1 MKSLILVLLC
11 ALGCEAQMLWFE
23 PNCGQV
29 HPAVQALAHTRA
41 GYVYIGRDEL
51 AVQDVRIRLAGA
63 SKTSEAVLEEPTG
76 GISSYFQGRDEK
88 DWRTG
93 IPQYS
98 RVRLKNVY
106 AGIDLVYYG
115 NTESLEYDFVLRPGA
130 DPAKIRLAFNK
141 PAKLDGDGDLLVG
154 GLRQRRARVFQG
166 GKEIASEYAIGKS
179 GEVRLALAE
188 YDRSQTLTVDPTLVF
203 STYIGG
209 PGADT
214 FNDLKV
220 DSNGYVYLG
229 GSSQTPASPTLD
241 PFQQTNTVGL
251 EPFVLKFSGDG
262 QHVIFYAV
270 IGDPY
275 GWDEMGG
282 IAIDKDGSLAVVGYT
297 NSSHFPLKNAF
308 QTQYTAGLFEAYV
321 TRLSSDGR
329 SLIFSTY
336 LGGTLDQEMYPGG
349 STAIDS
355 AGNIWVTGDTSSQ
368 DFPVKN
374 AIQQKLGGGY
384 DVFLTKFSPTG
395 ALLYS
400 TYFGGAGNDFEGEV
414 ALDADDNVYVTGWG
428 SATFPLKNALQTA
441 HNVGVLNTAY
451 LFSLSPDGQS
461 VRFSTFLGDAAPG
474 GGNGLA
480 FDGAGNIYV
489 AGGVYSSSLITT
501 PDAVQPNFGG
511 GAGNAFLI
519 KLNRTASEVLYSTYF
534 GATDEEATDV
544 KVDSDGFIYL
554 TGYTDSPNFPV
565 KNPLQPFRGGGPF
578 NRDLFVVKISPSG
591 ALVYST
597 PWGGSN
603 NEYTGK
609 VAVAGNGGVYVCGS
623 TVSTDFPVQNAFQP
637 KYGGGSSDGVFALIA
652 DSTPAA
658 PSPLTP
664 SPGVLSFNYTQG
676 AAVPTAQTVTITGG
690 PFVASASTSWLIS
703 TPQAGSV
710 DVTVSPANLAPGTYN
725 GTLTLTPPLGTPA
738 SVAVTL
744 AVFAPAPVLTS
755 LSPSFITVGSSDT
768 TITLSGSGFTAST
781 SILLNGIG
789 WTETPV
795 QFVNS
800 STLTV
805 DMPPGELAGVFT
817 WSITVQNPQSQP
829 SNVLSLNVGIAVE
842 NAASY
847 VGGPVAPG
855 EIVTIFGS
863 GLSGTVTFDDVPGIV
878 SYQSSTQINVT
889 VPYTVTGPVI
899 DLQIGSAVITT
910 LDVVASAPGI
920 FAAVADGGGA
930 ITLYAT
936 GCGAL
941 TKDSLPRC
949 QLPVSATINGKPAQV
964 LYAGIAPGL
973 VQGANQFNLMLPSG
987 ITSGPISIVVTVGNA
1002 SSKAFSFTLP

>member
-23 PNCGQV
+23 PNRGQV

-41 GYVYIGRDEL
+41 GYVYIGRDQM
-51 AVQDVRIRLAGA
+51 AVQDVRMRLAGA
-63 SKTSEAVLEEPTG
+63 SKTSKAVLEEPTG
-76 GISSYFQGRDEK
+76 GISSYFQGPDEK

-106 AGIDLVYYG
+106 PGIDVVYYG
-115 NTESLEYDFVLRPGA
+115 HDEQLEYDFVLRPGA
-130 DPAKIRLAFNK
+130 DPGKIRLAFNQ
-141 PAKLDGDGDLLVG
+141 PAKLDGNGDLLVG

-166 GKEIASEYAIGKS
+166 GKEIASEYVIGKS

-209 PGADT
+209 PGADG
-214 FNDLKV
+214 FEDVKV
-220 DSNGYVYLG
+220 GSDGYVYLG
-229 GSSQTPASPTLD
+229 GESQTPASPTLN

-251 EPFVLKFSGDG
+251 EPFVLKFSADG

-275 GWDEMGG
+275 GWDSVGG
-282 IAIDKDGSLAVVGYT
+282 IAIGQDGSLAVVGMT
-297 NSSHFPLKNAF
+297 NSSYFPLKNAF
-308 QTQYTAGLFEAYV
+308 QTAFTAIILEGFV
-321 TRLSSDGR
+321 TRLSPDGR
-329 SLIFSTY
+329 TLIFSTY
-336 LGGTLDQEMYPGG
+336 LGGTGLQYTGVGG
-349 STAIDS
+349 MTAIDS
-355 AGNIWVTGDTSSQ
+355 AGNIWVTGTTTAR

-374 AIQQKLGGGY
+374 AIQPTPGGNT
-384 DVFLTKFSPTG
+384 DLFLAKFSPTG
-395 ALLYS
+395 VLLYS
-400 TYFGGAGNDFEGEV
+400 TYFGGEANNFPGEV
-414 ALDADDNVYVTGWG
+414 AVDAQDNVYVTGSG
-428 SATFPLKNALQTA
+428 SANFPLKNALQTA
-441 HNVGVLNTAY
+441 HNDGILNTAY
-451 LFSLSPDGQS
+451 LFSLSPDGQT
-461 VRFSTFLGDAAPG
+461 VRFSTFLGNGAPG
-474 GGNGLA
+474 GGSGLA

-501 PDAVQPNFGG
+501 PDAIQPNFGG

-519 KLNRTASEVLYSTYF
+519 KLNPTASEVLYSTYF
-534 GATDEEATDV
+534 GATGESASDV

-554 TGYTDSPNFPV
+554 IGYTDSPNFPV
-565 KNPLQPFRGGGPF
+565 KNPLQPFRGGGPL
-578 NRDLFVVKISPSG
+578 DQDIFVAKISPSG
-591 ALVYST
+591 ELVYST
-597 PWGGSN
+597 PLGGSFSDFPS
-603 NEYTGK
+603 K
-609 VAVAGNGGVYVCGS
+609 LAVAGNGGVYVCGS
-623 TVSTDFPVQNAFQP
+623 TASTDFPVQNAFQP

-658 PSPLTP
+658 PSPLTT

-676 AAVPTAQTVTITGG
+676 AAVPPDQTVNITGG
-690 PFVASASTSWLIS
+690 TFVASTSTSWLTLTS
-703 TPQAGSV
+703 QAGSV
-710 DVTVSPANLAPGTYN
+710 DVTVSPANLAPGNYN
-725 GTLTLTPPLGTPA
+725 GIVTLTPPLGTPA
-738 SVAVTL
+738 SVGVTL
-744 AVFAPAPVLTS
+744 VVFAPAPVLTS

-768 TITLSGSGFTAST
+768 IITLNGSGFTAST
-781 SILLNGIG
+781 SVLLNGIG

-829 SNVLSLNVGIAVE
+829 SNVLSLNIGIAVE

-847 VGGPVAPG
+847 VSGPVAPG
-855 EIVTIFGS
+855 EIVSIFGS
-863 GLSGTVTFDDVPGIV
+863 GLSGTVTFNGVPGIV

-889 VPYTVTGPVI
+889 VPYAVTGPSI
-899 DLQIGSAVITT
+899 DLQIGSTV
-910 LDVVASAPGI
+910 LVVDVVPSAPGI
-920 FAAVADGGGA
+920 FAAVADGDGA

-936 GCGAL
+936 GCGEL
-941 TKDSLPRC
+941 TKDTLPRC
-949 QLPVSATINGKPAQV
+949 QLPVSATINGEAAKV

-973 VQGANQFNLMLPSG
+973 VQGANQFNLMLPNG
-987 ITSGPISIVVTVGNA
+987 ITSGPISIIVTVGTA
-1002 SSKAFSFTLP
+1002 SSKPFSFTLP